1 MQPIK
6 IIVFSIFKLMK
17 NKILLTTLTF
27 LLISFLANAA
37 IVDLQTARTVAKNAF
52 FEKYSISNPGN
63 LRVISI
69 SDVWIEKAN
78 EQPVFYI
85 FNFENDGFII
95 ISAEDVMPPVLG
107 YSPDGACSNIGI
119 DPNFD
124 SFMQNYTSQI
134 QFIRQQNISADKE
147 TADLWKNYTSE
158 NPPLPEALDGSR
170 AVTPL
175 LTSLWNQNFPYNKLC
190 PEEGSGPGGHVYAGC
205 VATAMSMVMHYW
217 RYPLQGQGSHS
228 YNYPPYGNISA
239 NFGAT
244 QYLWNQMK
252 DAMDPVYDDVALIQF
267 HCGVGVDMMYSA
279 SGSGAY
285 SWDVPPAI
293 KNYFGYSNE
302 AQFLEKDS
310 YSLENWINILKEQ
323 INQSQPMY
331 YSGYS
336 NSGGHAF
343 VCDGYDDSDLFHFNF
358 GWSGQSNGYYTLFS
372 VGGFS
377 DGQGAVVNFIPG
389 SGYPYYFT
397 GPQTLTAKSGSFED
411 GSGPKENYLSNNEI
425 IWLIDPQ
432 GQGDSISSIILKF
445 SRFQLAQNDD
455 VTIYDGES
463 ATANV
468 LGVFTGNT
476 IPTQVTSSGNKMLVV
491 FKSNDI
497 ENANG
502 FLASYSTTK
511 PIWCAG
517 LDDIT
522 EPMASLSDGSMQ
534 FDYYNSTVCMW
545 RIQPENATSTTL
557 YFTSFDTEESMDVVK
572 IFDLESQVLLAEYSG
587 TFSTDNLPEAVTSPS
602 GKMFVTFST
611 NNSVTKAGW
620 EAYYVDN
627 TVGIDEAE
635 PSGTEISVFPN
646 PASTI
651 LNVDTKDLIKGNVS
665 LKIVS
670 MDGNVVRN
678 WDETIENDGEIISLP
693 IEKLSK
699 GIYILS
705 IQQSNQLFYKKIAIN

>member
-1 MQPIK
+1 MNK
-6 IIVFSIFKLMK
+6 FYFS
-17 NKILLTTLTF
+17 TLFF
-27 LLISFLANAA
+27 LLISILANAA
-37 IVDLQTARTVAKNAF
+37 IVDLQKARTVAKNAF
-52 FEKYSISNPGN
+52 SEKSSFSNPRN
-63 LRVISI
+63 TDVISI
-69 SDVWIEKAN
+69 SDTWIEKENA
-78 EQPVFYI
+78 QPVFYI

-95 ISAEDVMPPVLG
+95 ISAEDAMPPVLG
-107 YSPDGACSNIGI
+107 YSPDGVCSNIGI
-119 DPNFD
+119 DQNFD

-134 QFIRQQNISADKE
+134 QFIRQQNIQADKE
-147 TADLWKNYTSE
+147 TADLWNNYSSKN
-158 NPPLPEALDGSR
+158 PVFPEVKDGSR

-175 LTSLWNQNFPYNKLC
+175 LTSLWNQNYPYNKLC
-190 PEEGSGPGGHVYAGC
+190 PEDGSGPGGHVLAGC

-217 RYPLQGQGSHS
+217 RYPLQGQGNHT

-252 DAMDPVYDDVALIQF
+252 DVMDPVYDDIALIQF
-267 HCGVGVDMMYSA
+267 HCGVGVEMMYGPT
-279 SGSGAY
+279 GSGAY

-293 KNYFGYSNE
+293 KNYFGYSND
-302 AQFLEKDS
+302 AQFLEKDN
-310 YSLENWINILKEQ
+310 YSLQNWINLLKEQ

-358 GWSGQSNGYYTLFS
+358 GWSGQSNGYYTLFN

-397 GPQTLTAKSGSFED
+397 GPQTLTTKSGSFED
-411 GSGPKENYLSNNEI
+411 GSGPKENYLPNSELT
-425 IWLIDPQ
+425 WLINPQ
-432 GQGDSISSIILKF
+432 SPGDSVTSITLKF

-476 IPTQVTSSGNKMLVV
+476 IPAQITSSGNKMLVV
-491 FKSNDI
+491 FKSNDT

-502 FLASYSTTK
+502 FLASYSTEK
-511 PIWCAG
+511 PVWCAG
-517 LDDIT
+517 LDDFT
-522 EPMASLSDGSMQ
+522 EPTANLSDGSLQ

-557 YFTSFDTEESMDVVK
+557 YFTSFDTEEDMDVVK

-587 TFSTDNLPEAVTSPS
+587 YYSSENLPEAVTSPS
-602 GKMFVTFST
+602 GKMFITFST
-611 NNSVTKAGW
+611 NNSITKAGW
-620 EAYYVDN
+620 EAYYIDN
-627 TVGIDEAE
+627 TVGIEKDLAFADEM
-635 PSGTEISVFPN
+635 SVFPN
-646 PASTI
+646 PSSTI
-651 LNVDTKDLIKGNVS
+651 INIATKNLRKGNVA

-678 WDETIENDGEIISLP
+678 WVEIIENEAELISLP
-693 IEKLSK
+693 VAKLSK
-699 GIYILS
+699 GIYLLS
-705 IQQSNQLFYKKIAIN
+705 VQQSNRLFYKKIVIN